1 MFLNIFQYFLAL
13 VVRGGP
19 SIYIFL
25 NIFEY
30 FFNTFEAGW
39 YVVVRLLHAGVESEN
54 GGGNLTHELK
64 LRG

>member
-1 MFLNIFQYFLAL
+1 MRGISRGSLSIWMMSRMSMRTSLMNI
-13 VVRGGP
+13 
-19 SIYIFL
+19 
-25 NIFEY
+25 
-30 FFNTFEAGW
+30 FEAGW

>member
-1 MFLNIFQYFLAL
+1 MSGMSRSCL
-13 VVRGGP
+13 
-19 SIYIFL
+19 SIWMMSSMSIRTSL
-25 NIFEY
+25 MNIFEP
-30 FFNTFEAGW
+30 GW

>member
-1 MFLNIFQYFLAL
+1 MFRLFIYFL
-13 VVRGGP
+13 
-19 SIYIFL
+19 IFL
-25 NIFEY
+25 NI
-30 FFNTFEAGW
+30 FEAGW